1 MARIQRTVPG
11 RAVWAIIF
19 CISVSWKS
27 IKGKRAK
34 KKQRMAKAS
43 NLPVRGVW
51 AFSFP
56 LLPLMEI
63 TNRNAGWLQYIFFSV
78 GEGDYVLRTIK
89 HLLAK
94 LIQIDFHRSS
104 VTWIENSKGFFF
116 FFFDHDKQQWIHV
129 EKYLLLG
136 PQGLL
141 GSLNLF
147 NIFINDR
154 DDESL
159 KMS

>member
-34 KKQRMAKAS
+34 KKQRMAKPS

-116 FFFDHDKQQWIHV
+116 LIMINNNESTWKNTYCWGLRDFWEAWI
-129 EKYLLLG
+129 YLTSLLMIG
-136 PQGLL
+136 MM
-141 GSLNLF
+141 
-147 NIFINDR
+147 
-154 DDESL
+154 
-159 KMS
+159 KV